1 MKEKTKTTI
10 EYYQKIIDKFT
21 NMLMLT
27 VGGTASTFLIHYS
40 KPNGAKLFL
49 IISGIF
55 LSIVFLIVI
64 VRTHRSIR
72 ELISKL

>member
-1 MKEKTKTTI
+1 MKEKTKATI

-27 VGGTASTFLIHYS
+27 VGGTASTFLSYYS

-55 LSIVFLIVI
+55 LSIAFLTVI
-64 VRTHRSIR
+64 VRIHSSIR
-72 ELISKL
+72 NLISKL